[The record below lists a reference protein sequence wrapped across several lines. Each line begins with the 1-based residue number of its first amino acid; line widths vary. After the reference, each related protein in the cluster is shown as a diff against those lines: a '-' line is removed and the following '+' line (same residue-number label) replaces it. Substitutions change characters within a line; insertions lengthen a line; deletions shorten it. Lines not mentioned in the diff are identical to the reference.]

1 MMLSCETVSA
11 RWVSNC
17 ERRVTLFCNIAEIC
31 LLHVIATARVSEALF
46 SDVPAA
52 IHWKIQSKKIL
63 KTSTIDL
70 RVSSE

>member
-52 IHWKIQSKKIL
+52 IH
-63 KTSTIDL
+63 
-70 RVSSE
+70 